1 MEIVIQI
8 YPNIAAKVKDNEDW
22 RFQRESRKDF
32 KMPAVYQAGV
42 NPGSVG
48 TEAYTIWRSSLR
60 KLKIK
65 LDMKMNIYVE

>member
-1 MEIVIQI
+1 
-8 YPNIAAKVKDNEDW
+8 
-22 RFQRESRKDF
+22 
-32 KMPAVYQAGV
+32 MPGVYQAGV